1 MPEPNSHQ
9 SPVKQH
15 LVGEVISI
23 GDEMT
28 SGARVDTNA
37 AWLSRRLGELGIH
50 VAFHSTVGDTLAHNI
65 DVFRIASERSD
76 VVVCTGGLGPTRD
89 DLTRDALAGLVDQ
102 PLELNPESL
111 KRIEAM
117 FRRRKREMPERNHV
131 QAMFPRGS
139 CEIINPQ
146 GTAPGIDLAIAREG
160 RNDWHLYALPGVPA
174 EMKRMFDETV
184 AERILSLSGDSGKI
198 HHHVMKFFGTG
209 ESDMEDRLGDMI
221 SRDRQPRV
229 GITVSAATISLR
241 ITAKA
246 ETDDQCDRMIQ
257 ETRVKIL
264 QLVSEFHF
272 GDGELFEQQHA
283 INEWLQEHHQSLMV
297 IEFGRAALLGDWFA
311 ELEPTTGYRGGLSLS
326 TPTDLQRMFQTENE
340 RDSIDRAKHAVGA
353 DWALVVDS
361 YPELEHDSDVPLAA
375 RDVRLLVVNPEGRH
389 FATTATLGGHPS
401 IIQPRIAKTAMAS
414 LRKHLG

>member
-1 MPEPNSHQ
+1 M
-9 SPVKQH
+9 KQH

-50 VAFHSTVGDTLAHNI
+50 VAFHSTVGDTLEHNV

-89 DLTRDALAGLVDQ
+89 DLTRDALAGLTNQ
-102 PLELNPESL
+102 PLEMDAASL
-111 KRIEAM
+111 QRIESM

-131 QAMFPRGS
+131 QALFPRGS
-139 CEIINPQ
+139 REIINPQ
-146 GTAPGIDLAIAREG
+146 GTAPGIDLVIERKD
-160 RNDWHLYALPGVPA
+160 RNGCHLYALPGVPA

-184 AERILSLSGDSGKI
+184 AARILGLSGDSGKI

-221 SRDRQPRV
+221 SRERQPRV
-229 GITVSAATISLR
+229 GITVTAATISLR

-246 ETDDQCDRMIQ
+246 ETDDQCDQMIQ
-257 ETRVKIL
+257 DTRTEIL
-264 QLVSEFHF
+264 RLVSEFHF
-272 GDGELFEQQHA
+272 GDGEYFEQQHA
-283 INEWLQEHHQSLMV
+283 INKLLQDHHQSLMV

-311 ELEPTTGYRGGLSLS
+311 ELGPTKGYQGGLSLS
-326 TPTDLQRMFQTENE
+326 TPTDLARMFQAENE
-340 RDSIDRAKHAVGA
+340 RDSIDRAKYAINA

-361 YPELEHDSDVPLAA
+361 YPELAHGSDVPLAA
-375 RDVRLLVVNPEGRH
+375 RDVRMLIVNPEGRH
-389 FATTATLGGHPS
+389 FTTTATLGGHPS
-401 IIQPRIAKTAMAS
+401 IMQPRIAKTAMAS